1 MAFRTALD
9 RVETA
14 SGLDRFGDAL
24 QRRVRKVIRGGAQDA
39 LHGVWLGHPLHP
51 ALVLIPAGSW
61 LSASVLDMLGDESRA
76 ATVLVGV
83 GTVGALPTAVTG
95 INDWASLPREQRRV
109 GLIHLTGNVLALG
122 LYAASFVARRRG
134 RHDVGRA
141 LGYAGLLA
149 VNMAAY
155 VGGHLTYRGGAATNQ
170 AESLLRDIPEGWHD
184 ICAEQE
190 LSMGSPLVAQIGEV
204 PVLVAPGG
212 DGNVTVM
219 IERCGHETGP
229 LSRGELTR
237 IDGDDCVICP
247 WCGSTFRLSD
257 GAALHG
263 PAATSQ
269 PLLRTQI
276 VAGRIQAALP

>member
-14 SGLDRFGDAL
+14 SGLDRFGNSL
-24 QRRVRKVIRGGAQDA
+24 QRGVRRLIRGGTQDA

-61 LSASVLDMLGDESRA
+61 LGAAVLDVLGDENRA
-76 ATVLVGV
+76 AEVLVGV
-83 GTVGALPTAVTG
+83 GTASAVPAAVTG

-109 GLIHLTGNVLALG
+109 GLLHLTGNVLAVG

-134 RHDVGRA
+134 RHDIGRA
-141 LGYAGLLA
+141 LGYAGLTV
-149 VNMAAY
+149 VNFAAY
-155 VGGHLTYRGGAATNQ
+155 VGGHLTYRGGASTNQ
-170 AESLLRDIPEGWHD
+170 AEPLLREIPEGWHD
-184 ICAEQE
+184 VCSEQE
-190 LSMGSPLVAQIGEV
+190 LSLGGPLVAQIGEV

-229 LSRGELTR
+229 LSRGEYTR
-237 IDGDDCVICP
+237 IDGADCVICP

-257 GAALHG
+257 GAAVHG

-276 VAGRIQAALP
+276 VAGRVQAALP